1 MMADARK
8 TQIMCH
14 ITPINAS
21 IVPIATA
28 CGSPPEQYAWPP
40 MQYTVS
46 TARAACGNLQGE
58 EPMTTGSAQV
68 NMSSATCSNGTS
80 VTLATMSMATAFV
93 AGTSASRRSGTT
105 PWCQHAVIFRNGNLV
120 GQKVGSGL
128 SMAGLS
134 GVQLCMTAS
143 VPTSE
148 RCSSWTR
155 RDAATLNPTNS
166 QYSEPLRKTVTVNA
180 QGLWCID
187 GAEAG
192 TTYVP
197 ILTGTGSCQ
206 CSSTLVIGG
215 GPAPPPVV
223 KTITQTITITSVSL
237 AQYTGDV
244 KLVYETA
251 YAIGLNLWNTASS
264 AMKAGCAVTSTATA
278 ARRAGVSIQFR
289 ATITN
294 NPTLATSAES
304 AATAL
309 ASNASALVA
318 HVNTAKTQLNKPN
331 VPTPQASDLTIAQP
345 AVVNTG
351 GPSPPAH
358 VCPSGCTH
366 VASKCRDGNNNG
378 CCASS
383 VSGGS
388 AASCAQSG
396 GWYEYR
402 PTASTNAA
410 DNRCVGAGGVQH
422 EKYCCCDRTD
432 DVNAFILI
440 VAVVAGVIGFICI
453 LCCIALCCWCS
464 QGSPQSKS
472 QQVAPQPQA
481 ATVVVAQADGAGT
494 TVVQVPA

>member
-1 MMADARK
+1 
-8 TQIMCH
+8 
-14 ITPINAS
+14 
-21 IVPIATA
+21 
-28 CGSPPEQYAWPP
+28 
-40 MQYTVS
+40 
-46 TARAACGNLQGE
+46 
-58 EPMTTGSAQV
+58 
-68 NMSSATCSNGTS
+68 
-80 VTLATMSMATAFV
+80 
-93 AGTSASRRSGTT
+93 
-105 PWCQHAVIFRNGNLV
+105 
-120 GQKVGSGL
+120 
-128 SMAGLS
+128 
-134 GVQLCMTAS
+134 
-143 VPTSE
+143 
-148 RCSSWTR
+148 
-155 RDAATLNPTNS
+155 
-166 QYSEPLRKTVTVNA
+166 
-180 QGLWCID
+180 
-187 GAEAG
+187 
-192 TTYVP
+192 
-197 ILTGTGSCQ
+197 
-206 CSSTLVIGG
+206 
-215 GPAPPPVV
+215 V

-351 GPSPPAH
+351 GSPAPPAH

-481 ATVVVAQADGAGT
+481 ATVVVAQAGGAGT